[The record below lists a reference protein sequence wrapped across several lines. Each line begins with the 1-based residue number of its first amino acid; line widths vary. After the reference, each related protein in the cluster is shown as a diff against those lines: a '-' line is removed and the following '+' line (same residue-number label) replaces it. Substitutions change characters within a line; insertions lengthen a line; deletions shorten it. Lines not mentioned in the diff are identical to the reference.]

1 MNESRTFTVA
11 IPPRTELLSANGRLN
26 RYVAARRV
34 KNLRTVA
41 HQLARIQR
49 IPRLERVEVI
59 GLVHA
64 PNDGRRRDPHNWA
77 PTLKACVDGLVDAGV
92 LADDNADVLV
102 RTAFALGEGAQYL
115 SFSLLIREVAQ

>member
-1 MNESRTFTVA
+1 MNESRTFTIA
-11 IPPRTELLSANGRLN
+11 IPPRTELLSANDRLN

-34 KNLRTVA
+34 KNLRTIA

-49 IPRLERVEVI
+49 IPRLERVQIV
-59 GLVHA
+59 GVVHP
-64 PNDGRRRDPHNWA
+64 PNKKRRDPHNWA

-115 SFSLLIREVAQ
+115 SFSLLIREVGQ